1 MRYPFRTSF
10 LKTWCHI
17 GDIRE
22 FCYILFWIN
31 PMVFSH
37 WIEMKYLNYI
47 SQSFYLQDVRKRNAL
62 KSDIA
67 HIMISN
73 IQPLDKNICILHWCQ
88 FAFEKKALPEEKYVF
103 RNKHFTSF
111 LSAYCISIVGS
122 SCFSSLLSIWAAYTS
137 FHGWHLKLSQL
148 AKGTLV

>member
-47 SQSFYLQDVRKRNAL
+47 FSKLLPARCEKEKCSKERHCSHYDKQHSAIGQEYL
-62 KSDIA
+62 
-67 HIMISN
+67 
-73 IQPLDKNICILHWCQ
+73 
-88 FAFEKKALPEEKYVF
+88 
-103 RNKHFTSF
+103 HFTLMPICLWEESTARGKICVQEHYVNGGTSTSHHF
-111 LSAYCISIVGS
+111 YQPTAYLLLEAPVLAVY
-122 SCFSSLLSIWAAYTS
+122 SLYGPLTPV
-137 FHGWHLKLSQL
+137 FMD
-148 AKGTLV
+148 GT